1 MNTNKTLPES
11 AEILRMALPL
21 MSKFR
26 IPVTPRNYAVWYE
39 YAAGSNL
46 ILNQKIDHLINTG
59 APINNEFVSA
69 LYAEY
74 IDTNHELNQLEKAQK
89 IFAVLQE
96 SITNVLNVA
105 VGKTTEYGI
114 TIDHY
119 NNRIKADLDL
129 EQLQFL
135 INDMASTTKI
145 MLKNNQDLMVDLN
158 NTRSEVSALQEQ
170 LQEAKQQAKTDTLT
184 ELANRKSFFDEL
196 AELDHNGTLQ
206 SGSHSLMML
215 DIDNFKKV
223 NDSYGHLFGD
233 KVIKTVAKVLK
244 NNTKGKDIPARYGG
258 EEFIAFLPDTNRAG
272 ALVVAEMI
280 RKTIAGARIINPRNN
295 QVISTVTVSI
305 GITEFT
311 PGDNIEAVI
320 ARADDALY
328 CAKNAGRNQT
338 SFADNSQVPLKRAQV
353 AAAGAF
359 Y

>member
-1 MNTNKTLPES
+1 MNTTKNLPES
-11 AEILRMALPL
+11 AEILRLALPL
-21 MSKFR
+21 MSRFK

-39 YAAGSNL
+39 YASGSNL
-46 ILNQKIDHLINTG
+46 ILNQKIDHLINSG

-89 IFAVLQE
+89 IFAVLHD
-96 SITNVLNVA
+96 SITSVLNVA

-114 TIDHY
+114 TLDQY

-135 INDMASTTKI
+135 INDMAVSTKI
-145 MLKNNQDLMVDLN
+145 MLKNNQELMEDLN
-158 NTRSEVSALQEQ
+158 KTRSEVTALQEQ
-170 LQEAKQQAKTDTLT
+170 LHVAKKQAKTDTLT
-184 ELANRKSFFDEL
+184 ELANRKAFFDEL
-196 AELDHNGTLQ
+196 EELDRNGSLQ
-206 SGSHSLMML
+206 EGGHSLLML

-223 NDSYGHLFGD
+223 NDNYGHLFGD

-244 NNTKGKDIPARYGG
+244 NNTKGKDLPARFGG

-305 GITEFT
+305 GITEFI
-311 PGDNIEAVI
+311 PGDTIESVI

-338 SFADNSQVPLKRAQV
+338 SFCDSSQLPIDRQTLAT
-353 AAAGAF
+353 GAF

>member
-1 MNTNKTLPES
+1 MNNTNLPES
-11 AEILRMALPL
+11 AEILRLALPL
-21 MSKFR
+21 MSRFK

-39 YAAGSNL
+39 YASGSNL
-46 ILNQKIDHLINTG
+46 MLNQKIDHLINSG

-74 IDTNHELNQLEKAQK
+74 IDTNHELSQLEKAQK
-89 IFAVLQE
+89 IFAVLQD

-114 TIDHY
+114 TLDHY

-135 INDMASTTKI
+135 INDMAISTKI
-145 MLKNNQDLMVDLN
+145 MLKNNQELMEDLN
-158 NTRSEVSALQEQ
+158 KTRSEVTALQDQ
-170 LQEAKQQAKTDTLT
+170 LHVAKKQAKTDTLT
-184 ELANRKSFFDEL
+184 ELANRKAFFDEL
-196 AELDHNGTLQ
+196 EELDRKGTLH
-206 SGSHSLMML
+206 SGNHSLLML

-244 NNTKGKDIPARYGG
+244 NNTKGKDLPARFGG

-272 ALVVAEMI
+272 ALAVAEMI
-280 RKTIAGARIINPRNN
+280 RKTIAGARIVNPRNN
-295 QVISTVTVSI
+295 KVISTVTVSI
-305 GITEFT
+305 GITEIV
-311 PGDNIEAVI
+311 PGDNIEAAI

-338 SFADNSQVPLKRAQV
+338 AFADSSQPPVNRTPIAT
-353 AAAGAF
+353 GAF

>member
-1 MNTNKTLPES
+1 MNTNKSLPES

-21 MSKFR
+21 MSKFN

-39 YAAGSNL
+39 YAAGSNVV
-46 ILNQKIDHLINTG
+46 LNQKINHLINSG

-89 IFAVLQE
+89 IFAVLHE
-96 SITNVLNVA
+96 SLTNVLNVA

-114 TIDHY
+114 TLDQY

-135 INDMASTTKI
+135 INDMAVSTKI
-145 MLKNNQDLMVDLN
+145 MLKNNHELMEDLHK
-158 NTRSEVSALQEQ
+158 TRNEVTALQEQ
-170 LQEAKQQAKTDTLT
+170 LHIAKKQAKTDTLT
-184 ELANRKSFFDEL
+184 ELANRKAFFDEL
-196 AELDHNGTLQ
+196 DELEQKGVLKT
-206 SGSHSLMML
+206 GGHSLLML
-215 DIDNFKKV
+215 DIDNFKTV

-244 NNTKGKDIPARYGG
+244 NNTKGKDLPARFGG

-280 RKTIAGARIINPRNN
+280 RKTIAGARIVNPRNN

-305 GITEFT
+305 GITEFM
-311 PGDNIEAVI
+311 PGDNIETVI

-338 SFADNSQVPLKRAQV
+338 AFADSSQLPIDRKPI
-353 AAAGAF
+353 AAGGF